1 MTATTEEGEF
11 VSLKPGSGE
20 MYKEIGEQ
28 NDKTL
33 YRNQVTGGYAVDDG
47 TRVEMGKS
55 KAEAEKLFPEL
66 F

>member
-1 MTATTEEGEF
+1 MTTATEEGDF
-11 VSLKPGSGE
+11 VSLRPGSGE
-20 MYKEIGEQ
+20 MYKEIGEK

-33 YRNQVTGGYAVDDG
+33 YSNQVTGGYAVDNG